1 MPIISMVQTV
11 IRYIDAR
18 TGRYVTKV
26 YAEKHP
32 GTTVGMKVKIVR
44 NRNHK

>member
-1 MPIISMVQTV
+1 MVQTV